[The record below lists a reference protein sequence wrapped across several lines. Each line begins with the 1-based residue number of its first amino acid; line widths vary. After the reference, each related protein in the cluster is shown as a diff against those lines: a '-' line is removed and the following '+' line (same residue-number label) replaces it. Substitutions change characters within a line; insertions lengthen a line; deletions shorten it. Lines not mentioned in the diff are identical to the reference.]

1 MKGNYSTDALYTA
14 LYAELAEQEKTAK
27 MLEDLPLDSLLPHPA
42 PGRWNALEAIA
53 HLNSYARYYL
63 PAFNKAID
71 EAKLKGYIPESYFK
85 STWLGRF
92 SIRSVSPETRKLKLK
107 SPKAHNQAKLVS
119 IPMTKDELLRFRNH
133 LDGIR
138 LVLEKSKEVSLK
150 KTRISIEI
158 APWLKLSLG
167 DFLPFLITHQSRH
180 LEQAVE
186 AAKFTRSAH
195 PSASAAAG

>member
-1 MKGNYSTDALYTA
+1 MKGNQSIELLYQA
-14 LYAELAEQEKTAK
+14 LYADLSEQERIAK
-27 MLEDLPLDSLLPHPA
+27 ELEDLPLSRLLQHPS

-71 EAKLKGYIPESYFK
+71 EAKLKGFKPESSFR

-92 SIRSVSPETRKLKLK
+92 SIRTVSPETRKVKLK

-150 KTRISIEI
+150 RTRISIEI

-180 LEQAVE
+180 LDQAME
-186 AAKFTRSAH
+186 AAKFTHSAH